1 MRKILLFWVRIPVT
15 CYVTAGRTKRLNI
28 DPYFDSVCT
37 WRQSALSSVLW
48 STFVVIEVTSG
59 PFMAVHHRGN
69 LYCTSGGDSAPVK
82 RSISWDQQLLKH
94 SHKKQHMTQI
104 CPFFS
109 LYSFAVILVVRNK
122 QPLTDST
129 RSLPNTMKIYKHA
142 QPLSRHGAFRTTKPS
157 NSKTTPSS

>member
-48 STFVVIEVTSG
+48 STFVVIEVTS
-59 PFMAVHHRGN
+59 GN